1 MRACIFVYMNYMYID
16 HSSIYSSRLTRRLLQ
31 AGVRA
36 SLRRRKYRQALAALT
51 LQASLRSVG
60 VSLYSDKNTCKR
72 ACMHK
77 AYVFMYLHVCVCTCL
92 LTYAHRAGNSQ
103 GVCVCVWERVRVC
116 GWNRQW
122 LWVTGCQHGWKQTRA
137 LVRRTGARLR
147 YLQNLRCAGV
157 RIIVQVCVRVSVYVT
172 GWGRVVGAEL
182 VFWVYM

>member
-1 MRACIFVYMNYMYID
+1 MHACIFVYMNYMYID

-103 GVCVCVWERVRVC
+103 GVCVCDERGCACVGETDNDFGLQAAITVGSRHV
-116 GWNRQW
+116 
-122 LWVTGCQHGWKQTRA
+122 LWSGG
-137 LVRRTGARLR
+137 LVLEPAI
-147 YLQNLRCAGV
+147 YK
-157 RIIVQVCVRVSVYVT
+157 I
-172 GWGRVVGAEL
+172 
-182 VFWVYM
+182 